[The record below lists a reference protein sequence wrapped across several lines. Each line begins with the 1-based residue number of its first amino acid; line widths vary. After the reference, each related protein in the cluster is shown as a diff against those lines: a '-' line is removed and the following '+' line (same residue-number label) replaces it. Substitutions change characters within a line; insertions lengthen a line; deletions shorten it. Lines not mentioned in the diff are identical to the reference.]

1 MSEERK
7 TEEKKLPVKKRYIFT
22 FLTVVAIIF
31 GAYYIYHIL
40 GYQTTD
46 DAYVETTTVSVSPKV
61 AGQID
66 KVLIIDNQPVKQGD
80 VVAIIDQEDYKV
92 KLAQA
97 KAAYERAILN
107 QSNAHANLNA
117 ANSEIELAQKDV
129 ERYENLYKA
138 GAVSKQTLD
147 KARTNLDAVKARQT
161 VAEQSIFS
169 SNPAQNVKVADADLN
184 VLKAQLD
191 AAKLAMEYTE
201 VKAPIDGTVSN
212 KRVEV
217 GMMVQPGT
225 PLFVIVPN
233 DVWIVANYKE
243 TQLEKMQ
250 VGQEV
255 DIKIDTYPHKV
266 FKGRVESIQ
275 RASGAK
281 SSLFPPENAVGSFVK
296 IVQRIPV
303 KIVFT
308 EKIDPDK
315 YAIIPGMSV
324 VPKVNIRKGV
334 KE

>member
-1 MSEERK
+1 MNEEQK
-7 TEEKKLPVKKRYIFT
+7 TTERKLPVKKRYIFT
-22 FLTVVAIIF
+22 FLAVVSIIL
-31 GAYYIYHIL
+31 GAYYIYQIL

-66 KVLIIDNQPVKQGD
+66 KVMVVDNQPVKAGQ
-80 VVAIIDQEDYKV
+80 VVAIIEQDDYKV

-97 KAAYERAILN
+97 QAAYDRAILN
-107 QSNAHANLNA
+107 QNNAHANLNA

-147 KARTNLDAVKARQT
+147 KARTNLDAVKAKQT

-169 SNPAQNVKVADADLN
+169 SNPANNVKVADADLN

-191 AAKLAMEYTE
+191 AAKLAMNYTE
-201 VKAPIDGTVSN
+201 IKAPIDGTVSG
-212 KRVEV
+212 KRVEK

-233 DVWIVANYKE
+233 EVWVVANFKE
-243 TQLEKMQ
+243 TQLEKMKK
-250 VGQEV
+250 GQPV
-255 DIKIDTYPHKV
+255 DIKIDTYPKKI
-266 FKGRVESIQ
+266 FKGEVESIQ
-275 RASGAK
+275 RSSGAK

-308 EKIDPDK
+308 EKIDPEE

-324 VPKVNIRKGV
+324 VPKVKIRD
-334 KE
+334 

>member
-1 MSEERK
+1 MSDEKRTRERN
-7 TEEKKLPVKKRYIFT
+7 LPVKKRYIFT
-22 FLTVVAIIF
+22 FLTIIAVIF

-66 KVLIIDNQPVKQGD
+66 KVLVVDNQPVKAGQ
-80 VVAIIDQEDYKV
+80 VVAIIEQDDYEV

-97 KAAYERAILN
+97 QAAYDRAILN
-107 QSNAHANLNA
+107 QNNAHANLNA

-147 KARTNLDAVKARQT
+147 KARTNLDAVKAKQT

-169 SNPAQNVKVADADLN
+169 SNPANNAKVADADLN

-191 AAKLAMEYTE
+191 AAKLAMKYTE
-201 VKAPIDGTVSN
+201 IKAPIDGTVSG
-212 KRVEV
+212 KRVEK

-233 DVWIVANYKE
+233 EVWVVANFKE
-243 TQLEKMQ
+243 TQLEKMKK
-250 VGQEV
+250 GQPV
-255 DIKIDTYPHKV
+255 DIKIDTYPKKV
-266 FKGRVESIQ
+266 FKGEVESIQ
-275 RASGAK
+275 RSSGAK

-308 EKIDPDK
+308 EKINPEE

-324 VPKVNIRKGV
+324 VPKVKIRN
-334 KE
+334 